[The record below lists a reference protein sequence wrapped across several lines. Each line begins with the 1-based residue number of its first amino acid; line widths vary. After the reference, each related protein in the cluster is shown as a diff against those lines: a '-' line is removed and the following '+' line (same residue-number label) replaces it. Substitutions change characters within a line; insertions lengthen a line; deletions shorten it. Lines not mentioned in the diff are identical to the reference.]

1 MAEDIEP
8 QREIVK
14 SLHLRILR
22 KQWQIIALQ
31 VIGTIAV
38 IWMYLELVGVYIA
51 GSIDH
56 VILIEMIDTQLST
69 VDSELP
75 LPDWMTGQGQEGTS
89 RFYGPVVIGALLG
102 GGLSALTFQSPDKQR
117 KIRLG
122 LMTLAFVVIAGPFLV
137 DWIFGQFNGWHWPTL
152 QSTSEHGDAEIDAI
166 LESLILIFELI
177 LILAYV
183 LPVVLGIR
191 GIWGL
196 SRTAIGWTI
205 GLVLVFIAIHAVL
218 TFQLIKEFIQQSSG
232 SEGLQSLDTLVGDP
246 NIFGLIN
253 DQQLSLVLISVLLL
267 VFQESAYGVIRYLE
281 YAFRLPES
289 CKKDP
294 EYVRQFH
301 NLLNGHILHTST
313 FMLITAFATMIALRF
328 HALLLSMV
336 DTLSGTQWASQVQES
351 IELELTY
358 GLIIS
363 AVLFLIFMTGLRF
376 VIPWQRVSGFVES
389 IYAKRSQ

>member
-1 MAEDIEP
+1 
-8 QREIVK
+8 
-14 SLHLRILR
+14 
-22 KQWQIIALQ
+22 
-31 VIGTIAV
+31 
-38 IWMYLELVGVYIA
+38 
-51 GSIDH
+51 
-56 VILIEMIDTQLST
+56 
-69 VDSELP
+69 
-75 LPDWMTGQGQEGTS
+75 MTGQGQEGTS
-89 RFYGPVVIGALLG
+89 RFYGPVVIGSLLG
-102 GGLSALTFQSPDKQR
+102 GGLSALTFQTPDRQR

-122 LMTLAFVVIAGPFLV
+122 LVTLAFVIIAGPFLV
-137 DWIFGQFNGWHWPTL
+137 DWIFGQFTGWHWPTL
-152 QSTSEHGDAEIDAI
+152 QSTSEYGDAEIDAI
-166 LESLILIFELI
+166 LESLILIFEFI

-218 TFQLIKEFIQQSSG
+218 TFQLINEYLFTG
-232 SEGLQSLDTLVGDP
+232 DEGLKSLDTLVGEA

-253 DQQLSLVLISVLLL
+253 SQQLSLVLISVLLL

-301 NLLNGHILHTST
+301 NLLNGHILHTAT
-313 FMLITAFATMIALRF
+313 FMIITAFATMIALRF
-328 HALLLSMV
+328 HALLLGMV
-336 DTLSGTQWASQVQES
+336 GTLSGTQWASQVQES
-351 IELELTY
+351 LELELTY

-389 IYAKRSQ
+389 IYAKRNQ

>member
-8 QREIVK
+8 QKEIVR

-22 KQWQIIALQ
+22 KQWQIITLQ
-31 VIGTIAV
+31 VIATVAA

-51 GSIDH
+51 DSIDH
-56 VILIEMIDTQLST
+56 VILIEIINQQLASANA
-69 VDSELP
+69 ELP
-75 LPDWMTGQGQEGTS
+75 LPDWITGQGSEGTS
-89 RFYGPVVIGALLG
+89 RFYGPVALGALFG
-102 GGLSALTFQSPDKQR
+102 GGLSALTFQTPDKQR

-122 LMTLAFVVIAGPFLV
+122 LMALAFAVIAGPFLV

-152 QSTSEHGDAEIDAI
+152 QKTDEYGDAEIDAL

-177 LILAYV
+177 LLMAYV
-183 LPVVLGIR
+183 LPVILGIR

-205 GLVLVFIAIHAVL
+205 GLVLVFIAIHAIL
-218 TFQLIKEFIQQSSG
+218 TFQLINEFLFRG
-232 SEGLQSLDTLVGDP
+232 NDGLQSLDTLVGDA
-246 NIFGLIN
+246 NILGLIN

-328 HALLLSMV
+328 HALLLGMV
-336 DTLSGTQWASQVQES
+336 DSLSGSQWASQVQES
-351 IELELTY
+351 LELELTY

-376 VIPWQRVSGFVES
+376 VIPWQRVSGFVENL
-389 IYAKRSQ
+389 YAKRNNQ